1 MPVVDER
8 LQHDIAARPA
18 SLVTVEAFFMLLINA
33 AALIGNSL
41 IFMVAYR
48 NRRRLTV
55 TDHLIVALSSTD
67 LLVSVT
73 VMPLSVGALIT
84 GSWPYNERICR
95 FQGFC
100 VITFATTSLN
110 TLSLIAINRYYCIV
124 KPNRYRT
131 VFSSRNTIAFLGI
144 VWFTSLCFSIPS
156 LAFGADDYAF
166 QPGKALCVYPF
177 EINTAY
183 TAGLDVV
190 FIGVPTAAIS
200 FCYWRVYRT
209 LSQRNRVMSE
219 KAYRLNVREA
229 NITKTAGAVVLGFAF
244 CWLPVLVIDVIDT
257 VSASLI
263 LPRQL
268 YLFYTFMVFLSST
281 INPIIYALVSRRFR
295 KALEILLNG
304 MCNRKRPTE
313 AMGHVAH

>member
-1 MPVVDER
+1 
-8 LQHDIAARPA
+8 
-18 SLVTVEAFFMLLINA
+18 MLLING
-33 AALIGNSL
+33 AALLGNSL
-41 IFMVAYR
+41 IFVVAYR

-84 GSWPYNERICR
+84 GGWPYNERICR

-144 VWFTSLCFSIPS
+144 VWFISLCFSIPS

-166 QPGKALCVYPF
+166 QPGKAVCVYPF

-229 NITKTAGAVVLGFAF
+229 NITKTAGAVVLGFVF

-268 YLFYTFMVFLSST
+268 YLLYTFMVFLSST

-304 MCNRKRPTE
+304 MCNRKRPSE

>member
-18 SLVTVEAFFMLLINA
+18 SLVTTEAFFMLLING
-33 AALIGNSL
+33 AALLGNSL

-166 QPGKALCVYPF
+166 QPGKAVCVYPF

-183 TAGLDVV
+183 TL
-190 FIGVPTAAIS
+190 
-200 FCYWRVYRT
+200 
-209 LSQRNRVMSE
+209 
-219 KAYRLNVREA
+219 
-229 NITKTAGAVVLGFAF
+229 
-244 CWLPVLVIDVIDT
+244 
-257 VSASLI
+257 AS
-263 LPRQL
+263 
-268 YLFYTFMVFLSST
+268 M
-281 INPIIYALVSRRFR
+281 
-295 KALEILLNG
+295 
-304 MCNRKRPTE
+304 
-313 AMGHVAH
+313 

>member
-1 MPVVDER
+1 MPVVYER
-8 LQHDIAARPA
+8 LQNDIAARPA
-18 SLVTVEAFFMLLINA
+18 SLVTVEAFFMLLING
-33 AALIGNSL
+33 AALLGNSL
-41 IFMVAYR
+41 IFVVAYR

-84 GSWPYNERICR
+84 GGWPYNERICR

-144 VWFTSLCFSIPS
+144 VWFISLCFSIPS

-166 QPGKALCVYPF
+166 QPGKAVCVYPF

-229 NITKTAGAVVLGFAF
+229 NITKTAGAVVLGFVF

-257 VSASLI
+257 
-263 LPRQL
+263 
-268 YLFYTFMVFLSST
+268 
-281 INPIIYALVSRRFR
+281 
-295 KALEILLNG
+295 
-304 MCNRKRPTE
+304 C
-313 AMGHVAH
+313 

>member
-1 MPVVDER
+1 MPVVYER
-8 LQHDIAARPA
+8 LQNDIAARPA
-18 SLVTVEAFFMLLINA
+18 SLVTVEAFFMLLING
-33 AALIGNSL
+33 AALLGNSL
-41 IFMVAYR
+41 IFVVAYR

-84 GSWPYNERICR
+84 GGWPYNERICR

-144 VWFTSLCFSIPS
+144 VWFISLCFSIPS

-166 QPGKALCVYPF
+166 QPGKAVCVYPF

-229 NITKTAGAVVLGFAF
+229 NITKTAGAVVLGFVF

-268 YLFYTFMVFLSST
+268 YLLYTFMVFLSST

-304 MCNRKRPTE
+304 MCNRKRPSE